1 MPTMFYC
8 IYGFSVYIGKLIIKV
23 NRSTPMEEFSMVLR
37 TPEIGTKKITEL
49 VVLAFLLYG
58 MFPTVP

>member
-1 MPTMFYC
+1 MPTMFHC

-23 NRSTPMEEFSMVLR
+23 NRSTPMEEFSILVLR
-37 TPEIGTKKITEL
+37 TPEIGTNKINS
-49 VVLAFLLYG
+49 VLLYG